1 MSLII
6 YSNKNPLI
14 LRNLAK
20 EFDIKQIKD
29 KQGFFESIF
38 AKKITSIDLS
48 FCYDTKNINLKYLK
62 ISKIILATSKRIKAH
77 LTNEGIEEKK
87 IDVLYP
93 TFSPR
98 EIKLKESRK
107 KLFEIL
113 KIKDKKQ
120 NIITFRAN
128 NLKKSGAKE
137 FVDIIRILKENNFL
151 ALLCG
156 EQKQI
161 ETLKFQIAKHLSFK
175 NLILLEDFSDLN
187 MLYCASDIFI
197 LPSHL
202 KTFSLDALKAMY
214 YNCGVFIT
222 RTNDASEILD
232 VFSTLGSPEDENTE
246 FKISALLSSED
257 NDLEK
262 IKKTNHKIAKKYILS
277 EGNKRL
283 KIIISSL
290 QK

>member
-1 MSLII
+1 MSLTI
-6 YSNKNPLI
+6 YSNKNHLI

-38 AKKITSIDLS
+38 AKKLTSIDLS
-48 FCYDTKNINLKYLK
+48 FCYDIKNVNIKYLK
-62 ISKIILATSKRIKAH
+62 ISKIILASSKRIKAH
-77 LTNEGIEEKK
+77 LVNEGLEEKK
-87 IDVLYP
+87 IEVIYP
-93 TFSPR
+93 TFSPK

-107 KLFEIL
+107 QLFEIL
-113 KIKDKKQ
+113 KLKDKKQ

-137 FVDIIRILKENNFL
+137 FVEIVKTIKEKNFL

-156 EQKQI
+156 DSKQI
-161 ETLKFQIAKHLSFK
+161 ATLKFQIAKHLSFE
-175 NLILLEDFSDLN
+175 NLILLEDFNDLN
-187 MLYCASDIFI
+187 LLYCASDIFI
-197 LPSHL
+197 LPSYL

-214 YNCGVFIT
+214 YNCGVFVT

-232 VFSTLGSPEDENTE
+232 VFSTLGSPEDDNTE

-262 IKKTNHKIAKKYILS
+262 IKKTNHKKAKKYILS
-277 EGNKRL
+277 EQNKHL
-283 KIIISSL
+283 KKIISTL